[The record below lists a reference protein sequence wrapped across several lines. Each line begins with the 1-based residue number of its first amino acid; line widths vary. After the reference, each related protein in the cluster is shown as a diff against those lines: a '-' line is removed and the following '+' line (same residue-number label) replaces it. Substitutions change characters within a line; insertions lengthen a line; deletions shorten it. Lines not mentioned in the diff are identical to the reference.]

1 MKRHESLIP
10 LSKQHHDA
18 LILGQLIKKD
28 APVYKGLPTSIEGK
42 RKYTLEKFRDH
53 LVPHFEAEELILIPF
68 ILGSDKEVDEISQK
82 VINQHKQIS
91 DLVEEIRNQN
101 DVEDNLNRL
110 GNLISE
116 HVRLEERSLFQK
128 IQNVFSENQL
138 EKLAQQLS
146 YLDNKTSSF

>member
-10 LSKQHHDA
+10 LSKQHHNA
-18 LILGQLIKKD
+18 LILAQLIKKD
-28 APVYKGLPTSIEGK
+28 APRYNGLPTTLEGK
-42 RKYTLEKFRDH
+42 REYTLNKFRDH

-91 DLVEEIRNQN
+91 DLVEEIRKQK
-101 DVEDNLNRL
+101 DVEINLDRL

-116 HVRLEERSLFQK
+116 HVRLEERDLFQK